1 MKYEA
6 SGGEESSCQHVAY
19 LHIYYLLSTAVAGLS
34 HTNTDISVS
43 LLSSA
48 LCIHT
53 RAVTKLHLNTAV
65 GGHLTSHQELVVS
78 LNPFYLFYDT
88 HNPNLS

>member
-1 MKYEA
+1 MRRA
-6 SGGEESSCQHVAY
+6 VARKAVVNISR
-19 LHIYYLLSTAVAGLS
+19 IYISTYLLSTAVAGLS
-34 HTNTDISVS
+34 HTNTDISVT

-48 LCIHT
+48 LRIHT
-53 RAVTKLHLNTAV
+53 IAVTTLHLNTAV
-65 GGHLTSHQELVVS
+65 WGHLTSHHGLVVS